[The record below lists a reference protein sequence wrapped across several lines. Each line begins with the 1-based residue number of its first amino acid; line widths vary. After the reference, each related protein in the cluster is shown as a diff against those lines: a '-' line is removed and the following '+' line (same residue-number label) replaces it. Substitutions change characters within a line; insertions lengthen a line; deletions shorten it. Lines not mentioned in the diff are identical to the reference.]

1 MLGISG
7 QLPID
12 STIILC
18 NIINSKILERNVT
31 QRKAVTVSETD
42 TAGYMQF
49 GETKG

>member
-18 NIINSKILERNVT
+18 NIINSKIWEKNMTERKT
-31 QRKAVTVSETD
+31 ITVSETE
-42 TAGYMQF
+42 TAVYMQF